1 MFSDIFEPLFLFLQ
15 KLEKPFGRTLL
26 FCHCQVISSETGCL
40 RNRTR
45 ILVTHGVGFLD
56 KVDRIFVMKDGA
68 IVEVGSHGELMAK
81 KGAFSEFLTT
91 YQSERQKK
99 YGEDKEVAQE
109 RKKTVSMSSG
119 KGIPM
124 QRQLPSDSRLPTGTS
139 PRSWAH
145 FQPSVCD
152 DEEDDLSVDTAAI
165 RGCGQDEVSDRS
177 DSDTQPL
184 VQGNAQL
191 VEEEMAKVGRVQW
204 SVYLKYIENI
214 GAVVALV
221 CLLMYMAGQG
231 LQIGANAWLS
241 VWADANHKTNGS
253 STIEKVRKRRLDR

>member
-1 MFSDIFEPLFLFLQ
+1 MVFCQYSTEKKLLSAKTFCFSNFSLIFDQNILLQPNLQNILFWPNFLFSDIFEPLFLFLQ

-152 DEEDDLSVDTAAI
+152 DEEDVLS
-165 RGCGQDEVSDRS
+165 
-177 DSDTQPL
+177 
-184 VQGNAQL
+184 
-191 VEEEMAKVGRVQW
+191 
-204 SVYLKYIENI
+204 LKCQ
-214 GAVVALV
+214 VT
-221 CLLMYMAGQG
+221 C
-231 LQIGANAWLS
+231 
-241 VWADANHKTNGS
+241 
-253 STIEKVRKRRLDR
+253 EK